1 MDAAAWDVVLS
12 VALGVGLAA
21 ACGFRIFVPLL
32 VVSAASLTGRL
43 ELTEGMAW
51 LGTTPALVVLGV
63 ATVAEIAAYYIP
75 WVDNVLDWLG
85 APVAIVAGT
94 VISASVLTDVDPMLR
109 WTLAAI
115 AGGGAAGAVHGSMA
129 LIRKLSSFTT
139 GGIGNPV
146 VATGEAG
153 GSLALSAL
161 AIAAPALA
169 LLSLVLVAF
178 FLVRAVRRRRRR
190 RAHAAAVVGAP

>member
-1 MDAAAWDVVLS
+1 MDAAGWDVLLS

-32 VVSAASLTGRL
+32 VLSAASLTGRV
-43 ELTEGMAW
+43 ELTHGMAW
-51 LGTTPALVVLGV
+51 LGTTPALVVLAV
-63 ATVAEIAAYYIP
+63 ATLAEIAAYYVP

-85 APVAIVAGT
+85 APVAILAGT
-94 VISASVLTDVDPMLR
+94 LVSASVLTELDPVVR

-115 AGGGAAGAVHGSMA
+115 AGGGAAGVVHGSMA
-129 LIRKLSSFTT
+129 LLRKLSSLAT
-139 GGIGNPV
+139 GGLGNHV

-161 AIAAPALA
+161 AVLAPLAALA
-169 LLSLVLVAF
+169 GLLLVA
-178 FLVRAVRRRRRR
+178 LLLARAVRRRRALR
-190 RAHAAAVVGAP
+190 AAATGAGGPE